1 MFLLVVLIGNLIKLG
16 EIMKI
21 EMYVLWFNFILGLS
35 FITLFLGGEGVGGG
49 GVMGGNV

>member
-16 EIMKI
+16 KIIKI

-35 FITLFLGGEGVGGG
+35 FITFLGGERGWGG